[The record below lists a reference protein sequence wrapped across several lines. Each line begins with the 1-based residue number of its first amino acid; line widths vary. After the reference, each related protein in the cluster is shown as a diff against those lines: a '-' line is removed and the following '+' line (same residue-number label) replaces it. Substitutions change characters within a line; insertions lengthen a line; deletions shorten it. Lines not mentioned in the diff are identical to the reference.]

1 MADWLLLIP
10 WNKIFTAACGCFLSD
25 RNYIHLM
32 ESNLDALETTM
43 DELKNRRDDLLG
55 RVAIEE
61 DKGLQRLAQ
70 VNGWLSRVK
79 SVESQFNDML
89 AARSTET
96 GRLCLFG
103 YCSNDC
109 VSSYNYG
116 QKVMENLEEAE
127 KKHIQTTIGLDTMV
141 GNVWESLMNDEIR
154 TLGLYGMGGVGKTT
168 LLACIN
174 NKFVELESEFDVV
187 IWVVVSKEFQFEG
200 IQDQILGRIRLDKEW
215 ERETENKKAS
225 LINNNLKRKKFVLL
239 LDDIWSKVDLYK
251 IGVPPPTRENGS
263 KIVFTRRSKEVCKYM
278 KADEQIKVDCLS
290 PVEAWELFR
299 ITIGDIILSSH
310 QDIPALA
317 RIVAAKCHGLPL
329 ALNVIGET
337 MACKDTIQEWR
348 HAINVLNSPGHKFPE
363 RILRVLK
370 FSYDSLKN
378 GENQSCFLY
387 CSLFPEDFEIEKEKL
402 IEYWI
407 CEGYI
412 NTNRY
417 EDGGTNQG
425 YDIIGLLVRAHLLI
439 ECELTDKVKM
449 HDVIREMALW
459 INSDFGKQ
467 QETICVKSVPTAPTF
482 QVSTLLLPY
491 NKLVNISVGFF
502 RVMPKLVVLDLSTN
516 MSLIEL
522 PEEISNLCSL
532 QYLNLSSTRIKSL
545 PVGKLRK
552 LIYLN
557 LEFSY
562 KLESLVGIAATLPNL
577 QVLKLFYSHVCVDD
591 RLMEELEHLEHMKI
605 LAVTIEDAMILERIQ
620 GMDRL
625 ASSIRSLC
633 LINMSTPRVILST
646 TALGSLQQLAVR
658 SCNISEITI
667 DWESKERRELSPM
680 EIHPSTRTC
689 SSKFVS
695 YINEKAKKKRQR
707 TFPEEFWFLCSLFMI

>member
-116 QKVMENLEEAE
+116 QKAE

-348 HAINVLNSPGHKFPE
+348 HAINVLNSPGHKFP
-363 RILRVLK
+363 
-370 FSYDSLKN
+370 
-378 GENQSCFLY
+378 
-387 CSLFPEDFEIEKEKL
+387 
-402 IEYWI
+402 
-407 CEGYI
+407 
-412 NTNRY
+412 
-417 EDGGTNQG
+417 
-425 YDIIGLLVRAHLLI
+425 
-439 ECELTDKVKM
+439 
-449 HDVIREMALW
+449 
-459 INSDFGKQ
+459 
-467 QETICVKSVPTAPTF
+467 
-482 QVSTLLLPY
+482 
-491 NKLVNISVGFF
+491 VGFF

-680 EIHPSTRTC
+680 EIHPST
-689 SSKFVS
+689 SSPGFKLLSTDNIMKLVGP
-695 YINEKAKKKRQR
+695 RDLL
-707 TFPEEFWFLCSLFMI
+707 PCV